1 MTAAVILI
9 ILMALAL
16 GMLSF
21 AGRARMNNAVFDV
34 ASLISAAQ
42 LRAVSSGVPHFILIH
57 RPPQRG
63 ASDDYLRI
71 HILER
76 PDELGPTGVPL
87 DFNDLDLTNGPEAAL
102 AFLDPATGTAR
113 NAFNRGTVGL
123 AISTAN
129 DRRDVSFLD
138 LNSTRV
144 RGLLRPP
151 FNTIS
156 LDTDTEASPLDLPS
170 GDLLTGC
177 NFCVN
182 PAGDEPHGVLRFN
195 ADGTMQVMTGPPTA
209 RSGAAIAFAPNTDDE
224 RTVVPRLLVVAA
236 PAGAT
241 IVY

>member
-1 MTAAVILI
+1 MTVAVIII
-9 ILMALAL
+9 ILMALSL
-16 GMLSF
+16 GMLSV

-42 LRAVSSGVPHFILIH
+42 LRAISSGVPHFILIH
-57 RPPQRG
+57 RPPPRG
-63 ASDDYLRI
+63 VSDSYLRI
-71 HILER
+71 HLLER
-76 PDELGPTGVPL
+76 PDELGPGGVAL
-87 DFNDLDLTNGPEAAL
+87 DFTNLDLTDGPEAAL
-102 AFLDPATGTAR
+102 AFVDPDTGTVR
-113 NAFNRGTVGL
+113 NAFNRGTVNL

-138 LNSTRV
+138 LNSNRV

-156 LDTDTEASPLDLPS
+156 LDTDTEANPLDIPS
-170 GDLLTGC
+170 GDLLVGC
-177 NFCVN
+177 NFCVD

-195 ADGTMQVMTGPPTA
+195 ADGTMQVMTGPDTA
-209 RSGAAIAFAPNTDDE
+209 RSGAAIAFAPNTQE
-224 RTVVPRLLVVAA
+224 ESNVVPRLLVVAA